1 MSVRGVLFDLDDT
14 LTDRHR
20 SIERFAPRFQD
31 QFRDALQPV
40 DVKQIVRCMVDADAN
55 GYAPR
60 RHLAAHLRSSLNWRT
75 APQIEQLMTFWH
87 ENFARCAVEREGVT
101 AALEALGG
109 AGLKLGVVT
118 NGRASQHV
126 KLEALGIGPLLSV
139 VIVSD
144 EIGCKKPDLAIFR
157 AALQQLGTSA
167 SETIFVGD
175 NPDLDVAGARAAGM
189 RPIWLCNGR
198 DWPADAGPPP
208 DCITA
213 FEQLPRLCGIG

>member
-14 LTDRHR
+14 LTDRCR

-40 DVKQIVRCMVDADAN
+40 DVEQIVRCMVGGDAN

-60 RHLAAHLRSSLNWRT
+60 RQLAAHLQSSLSWRT
-75 APQIEQLMTFWH
+75 MPQVEHLVSFWH
-87 ENFARCAVEREGVT
+87 ENFAQCAMEREGVI
-101 AALEALGG
+101 AALRALGG

-118 NGRASQHV
+118 NGMATQHV

-144 EIGCKKPDLAIFR
+144 EIGCKKPDLAIFQ
-157 AALQQLGTSA
+157 AALDQLGMPG
-167 SETIFVGD
+167 SEILFVGD
-175 NPDLDVAGARAAGM
+175 NPVLDVAGARAAGM
-189 RPIWLCNGR
+189 RPIWLRNGR
-198 DWPADAGPPP
+198 DWPGNLGDVP
-208 DCITA
+208 DTITSL
-213 FEQLPRLCGIG
+213 EQLLPFCGI